1 MASIINV
8 YTQLSGHG
16 RVGDTDDLIDE
27 WFIAMDKNNDSYVTM
42 DELFG
47 MKHASF
53 DVKATEMLQ
62 SLLKKYM
69 SQVKPT
75 LNTEEKRS
83 LDEL

>member
-1 MASIINV
+1 
-8 YTQLSGHG
+8 
-16 RVGDTDDLIDE
+16 
-27 WFIAMDKNNDSYVTM
+27 MDKNNDSYVTM

-69 SQVKPT
+69 SQVEPT

>member
-1 MASIINV
+1 MAYPYLLILG
-8 YTQLSGHG
+8 TMT
-16 RVGDTDDLIDE
+16 TDDLIDE

-47 MKHASF
+47 MTHASF

-69 SQVKPT
+69 SQVEPT

>member
-1 MASIINV
+1 
-8 YTQLSGHG
+8 
-16 RVGDTDDLIDE
+16 
-27 WFIAMDKNNDSYVTM
+27 MDKNNDSYVTM

-53 DVKATEMLQ
+53 DVKTTEMLH

-69 SQVKPT
+69 SQVEPT